1 MALLDSKQLNPR
13 LTGSFTLSGSLTTE
27 KNTKIVSNITEIIKV
42 TVVSDNDQFM
52 LGLTCQKHKTQVL
65 SKLESLQEQKKIP
78 NGTIKFENL
87 KSVKTDCVRGDP
99 DDLIQ
104 L

>member
-1 MALLDSKQLNPR
+1 MLPDKCSIREGTKDCVNPPE
-13 LTGSFTLSGSLTTE
+13 FV
-27 KNTKIVSNITEIIKV
+27 I

-78 NGTIKFENL
+78 NGPKKL
-87 KSVKTDCVRGDP
+87 KN
-99 DDLIQ
+99 
-104 L
+104 

>member
-1 MALLDSKQLNPR
+1 MLPDKCSIREGTKDCVNPPE
-13 LTGSFTLSGSLTTE
+13 FV
-27 KNTKIVSNITEIIKV
+27 I

-52 LGLTCQKHKTQVL
+52 LGLTCQKHKTRVL
-65 SKLESLQEQKKIP
+65 SNLESLQEQKKIP

>member
-1 MALLDSKQLNPR
+1 LLPDKCSIKEGTKDCVNPPE
-13 LTGSFTLSGSLTTE
+13 F
-27 KNTKIVSNITEIIKV
+27 VITV
-42 TVVSDNDQFM
+42 MSVDDQFM
-52 LGLTCQKHKTQVL
+52 LGLTCQKHKTHVL
-65 SKLESLQEQKKIP
+65 SKIESLQEQKKIP
-78 NGTIKFENL
+78 SGTIKFEDL